1 MIDMPPAKVKR
12 STGHKHFHADYI
24 NGECLRCRN
33 NRRWKEYREN
43 VYPVFTKKI
52 GGVRHAGF
60 VRDGRTFRE
69 RSLA

>member
-1 MIDMPPAKVKR
+1 MTAKEKPD
-12 STGHKHFHADYI
+12 HKCFHADYVS
-24 NGECLRCRN
+24 ECLRCRN
-33 NRRWKEYREN
+33 FRRWKEYREN

-69 RSLA
+69 RSLV